1 MELEGYK
8 TAWRNRSVESHPLS
22 SPSMISRSRR
32 FLRTTAIHDL
42 QRSEELT
49 RLIFSLLFALVAIG
63 GSLMVMPS
71 VPGRIAA
78 WLLALALVV
87 DGATGL
93 ALLAKRFG
101 EPATTSMLDYI
112 KREHRLAENRLRFE
126 RYTQVLIYV
135 LAAGALLLAVFGPN
149 MATPRENAFDL
160 LGRSAV
166 VTAFLAVVWR
176 RAKSRSRDVCRE
188 LERYLNE
195 LDK

>member
-8 TAWRNRSVESHPLS
+8 AAWQNRSVEGHSLS
-22 SPSMISRSRR
+22 SPAMISRSRR
-32 FLRTTAIHDL
+32 FLRATSIHDL
-42 QRSEELT
+42 QRSEELS

-63 GSLMVMPS
+63 GSFMVMPS
-71 VPGRIAA
+71 VSGRIAA

-93 ALLAKRFG
+93 ALLAKRIG

-112 KREHRLAENRLRFE
+112 RREHRLAENRLRFE
-126 RYTQVLIYV
+126 RYTHGLMYV
-135 LAAGALLLAVFGPN
+135 LAACALLLAVFGPN
-149 MATPRENAFDL
+149 AVTPRENALDL
-160 LGRSAV
+160 LGRSGV

-188 LERYLNE
+188 LERYRNDLE
-195 LDK
+195 K